1 MTIHP
6 PEQALVPGEELI
18 RIRTGTWH
26 LLVPM
31 RFVERVH
38 AAALPAVRPAT
49 RGGAAPVVAVGDELV
64 PVVFAEAL
72 LGATEVALAPEH
84 QLVQLRTGRG
94 RALLWVDAV
103 EEVLAHAPA
112 APPPGADAR
121 AELVT
126 GWSAA
131 PRPLAILDVP
141 RVLELAS

>member
-1 MTIHP
+1 MTTSD
-6 PEQALVPGEELI
+6 PELALVPGEELV
-18 RIRTGTWH
+18 RIRTGDWH

-38 AAALPAVRPAT
+38 AAALPAVRPAAEGCT
-49 RGGAAPVVAVGDELV
+49 APVVAVGPDLV
-64 PVVFAEAL
+64 PVVFAGAL

-84 QLVQLRTGRG
+84 QLIQLRTRRG

-112 APPPGADAR
+112 DPPPGGAR
-121 AELVT
+121 AGLVA